1 MFEMPWAEL
10 WVVSHWLICL
20 VMLPVIVLRKQK
32 PATCLAWLAIVFF
45 EPWLG
50 LFAYLL
56 VGETRPGRRRL
67 AQRRQSRETFESGG
81 RPSVAPDH
89 RLDPFLSEEGQIVV
103 HMAERIGGRPLVLGN
118 HVHFIADWD
127 VAIDRLVQD
136 IDEAE
141 DHVHLLFY
149 IFADD
154 EVGRRVG
161 DALVRARQRG
171 VACRLLAD
179 AVGSR
184 PFFKRLAGELR
195 QQEVEVY
202 PVLPVNPLRRPLA
215 RLDLRNHRKL
225 AVIDGAVAYAG
236 SQNIIEPSYG
246 QTRAGNWVDIL
257 ARVTGPAVA
266 ELHAVFLED
275 WFHETGELLEPQ
287 ALVTRQARGGPA
299 TIQVVPTG
307 PDLPTQRFRDLI
319 VGAIFQARHRVVI
332 TSPYFVPD
340 DAMLL
345 ALRLAAQGGLD
356 VRLIMPAK
364 CDHPLVRA
372 AAEFYCEQVMQFGVK
387 VHLFQRGLLHS
398 KTLVVD
404 DTMAMFGSANYDIRS
419 FRLNY
424 EINMLLHGHEPVGDL
439 ARLQQRYLE
448 DSEEVVPGR
457 WPSPTLAG
465 RVRRNVAKLASPL
478 L

>member
-1 MFEMPWAEL
+1 MFNLPWADML
-10 WVVSHWLICL
+10 VIGHWLICL
-20 VMLPVIVLRKQK
+20 VLTPVIVLRKER
-32 PATCLAWLAIVFF
+32 PATCLAWLAIVFLA
-45 EPWLG
+45 PWVG

-56 VGETRPGRRRL
+56 VGEARLGRRRII
-67 AQRRQSRETFESGG
+67 QRRESRNEFESSG
-81 RPSVAPDH
+81 RPLVEAAH
-89 RLDPFLSEEGQIVV
+89 RIDPFLSEEGQIVV

-127 VAIDRLVQD
+127 VAIDWLVRD

-154 EVGRRVG
+154 EVGRRVA
-161 DALVRARQRG
+161 DALVRARRRG

-184 PFFKRLAGELR
+184 GLFKRLAGEL
-195 QQEVEVY
+195 QAEKVEVY
-202 PVLPVNPLRRPLA
+202 PVLPVKLLRRPFA

-225 AVIDGAVAYAG
+225 AVIDGAVAYTG

-246 QTRAGNWVDIL
+246 RRRAGNWVDIL
-257 ARVTGPAVA
+257 ARVTGPTVA

-275 WFHETGELLEPQ
+275 WFHETDELLEPKTL
-287 ALVTRQARGGPA
+287 AARNTAGGAA
-299 TIQVVPTG
+299 TVQVVPTG

-319 VGAIFQARHRVVI
+319 VGAIFQARHRVTI

-340 DAMLL
+340 EATML

-356 VRLIMPAK
+356 VRLIIPHRD
-364 CDHPLVRA
+364 DHPLVRA
-372 AAEFYCEQVMQFGVK
+372 AGEFYCELLMQFGVK
-387 VHLFQRGLLHS
+387 VYLFRDGLLHA
-398 KTLVVD
+398 KTLVID
-404 DTMAMFGSANYDIRS
+404 EDLAMFGSANYDIRS
-419 FRLNY
+419 FQLNF
-424 EINMLLHGHEPVGDL
+424 ELNMLMHGREVVGDL
-439 ARLQQRYLE
+439 ARLQQRYL
-448 DSEEVVPGR
+448 DGSEEAAPGI
-457 WPSPTLAG
+457 WPSPSLGG
-465 RVRRNVAKLASPL
+465 RVRRNLAKLASPL